1 METAA
6 SLGGN
11 SAHWQGELFGT
22 WGSIRRGT
30 RHANERHALVHREIL
45 NEIDCVV
52 EMLPVVELELDE
64 PPPALLSPVPVL
76 FEHVFDVV
84 WHPTQQPDQVRHL
97 QLDLSQSLAIVRGRR
112 SPDLTE
118 FLVLTPVPPLT
129 ILKKIKNTY
138 SATTVWGD
146 GRGQIPYRNI
156 LLTCMNE
163 IGLVRQRQ
171 DGTMISSFR
180 ERRTCNW
187 RTSEAPCRLGDR
199 TAHRWDLSTLR
210 AFS

>member
-76 FEHVFDVV
+76 FEHVLDVV

-97 QLDLSQSLAIVRGRR
+97 QLDLSQSLAIVCGRR

-129 ILKKIKNTY
+129 ILKKNPKTLVALLLY
-138 SATTVWGD
+138 GGMGGD
-146 GRGQIPYRNI
+146 KYPIA
-156 LLTCMNE
+156 
-163 IGLVRQRQ
+163 
-171 DGTMISSFR
+171 IS
-180 ERRTCNW
+180 C
-187 RTSEAPCRLGDR
+187 
-199 TAHRWDLSTLR
+199 
-210 AFS
+210 